1 VNNPQCY
8 VVDTNT
14 IIDLHCGKLLQKIFH
29 LPCTFIIT
37 DFIIHELREPP
48 FQELSS
54 MGLHVESLN
63 PDEILQITEMMERY
77 EKPSYEDISVL
88 ILAKSKKT
96 VLITGDEAL
105 RHAAIAN
112 EVECRGTCWLIDYL
126 ANRSLISF
134 SEAIEAYERI
144 QKKPRFPPKDECRGL
159 RSQWVKKK
167 KMLE

>member
-1 VNNPQCY
+1 
-8 VVDTNT
+8 
-14 IIDLHCGKLLQKIFH
+14 
-29 LPCTFIIT
+29 
-37 DFIIHELREPP
+37 
-48 FQELSS
+48 
-54 MGLHVESLN
+54 MGLQVESLD
-63 PDEILQITEMMERY
+63 PDEIMQITEMMERY

-126 ANRSLISF
+126 VNQSLISF
-134 SEAIEAYERI
+134 SDAIEAYERI
-144 QKKPRFPPKDECRGL
+144 QKMPRFPPGDECRGL
-159 RSQWVKKK
+159 RSHWVNEK

>member
-1 VNNPQCY
+1 
-8 VVDTNT
+8 
-14 IIDLHCGKLLQKIFH
+14 
-29 LPCTFIIT
+29 
-37 DFIIHELREPP
+37 
-48 FQELSS
+48 
-54 MGLHVESLN
+54 MGLQVESLN
-63 PDEILQITEMMERY
+63 PDEIVQITEMMERY

-96 VLITGDEAL
+96 ILITGDEAL

-144 QKKPRFPPKDECRGL
+144 QRKPRYPPRDECRNL
-159 RSQWVKKK
+159 RSQWVKKQ